1 MPPKKKTHK
10 DYFEDE
16 EDPDF
21 DDFGP
26 PPPDPSD
33 PPHPPHGPPPP
44 FGPHNPPPFGSY
56 RRFFRSR
63 FPHPP
68 PLGGPFFGQFGM
80 DLPMRKENIHEL
92 RYFFI
97 LNLLNDYPEGITAY
111 QLQENFRFPR
121 GNLLRILEDL
131 EEKNYVDIKETVVN
145 GRAQKLYSITQE
157 GKDFIENFKK
167 KWAGFFSNMS
177 DYAPFEKFGNPFIE
191 KNIREILLNELSE
204 CKDKEEAI
212 DLVRGMRIDI
222 VRRRNKIQERLE
234 MMDDLKK
241 NIDELVKFLENEKDL
256 NIENIRKFIENQ
268 KDR

>member
-1 MPPKKKTHK
+1 MPPKKRN
-10 DYFEDE
+10 DEDEFEDDQ
-16 EDPDF
+16 DPEF
-21 DDFGP
+21 DEFEP
-26 PPPDPSD
+26 H
-33 PPHPPHGPPPP
+33 PPHPPHPPFGAPHPPPFGGPFRKFWRSRFPPPPP
-44 FGPHNPPPFGSY
+44 F
-56 RRFFRSR
+56 
-63 FPHPP
+63 
-68 PLGGPFFGQFGM
+68 GGPFFGQFGM

-97 LNLLNDYPEGITAY
+97 LNLLIDQTEGITAY

-131 EEKNYVDIKETVVN
+131 EEKGYVQMKETVIN

-157 GKDFIENFKK
+157 GKEFIEQFKK
-167 KWAGFFSNMS
+167 KWAGFFSDMS
-177 DYAPFEKFGNPFIE
+177 DHAPFEKFRNPFIQE
-191 KNIREILLNELSE
+191 NIREILLKELSE

-222 VRRRNKIQERLE
+222 TRRRTKLQERVE

-256 NIENIRKFIENQ
+256 NIENIKKFIESQ
-268 KDR
+268 KEK